1 MQLGKHIRLER
12 FFNKRSGRAI
22 IVPMDH
28 GVTEGPLYGLGNVG
42 ATVRKVAQ
50 NGANAIVAHKG
61 LAPYCRMADGD
72 NISLVVHLSAGTGLS
87 PCPNHKVL
95 VTTVEEALRL
105 GADGVSIHVNLGNEH
120 DADMLRDFGRVA
132 GVAQDW
138 GMPLVAMIYARGSRI
153 ENEFDPKLV
162 AHCARVGM
170 ELGADVVK
178 VSYTGSAESFAQ
190 VTQNCAIPVLVAG
203 GPKLDSDREVLQT
216 VHDSL
221 LAGGKGISFGRNVF
235 SHPAPDKLMRSLAG
249 LVHEDWSVEKALD
262 AMR

>member
-1 MQLGKHIRLER
+1 MQLGKQIRLER

-28 GVTEGPLYGLGNVG
+28 GVTEGPLRGLGDVG
-42 ATVRKVAQ
+42 ATVGKVAQ

-61 LAPYCRMADGD
+61 LALYCRQAEGD
-72 NISLVVHLSAGTGLS
+72 NISLIVHLSAGTSLS
-87 PCPNHKVL
+87 PCPTHKVL

-105 GADGVSIHVNLGNEH
+105 GADGVSIHVNLGNDH

-132 GVAQDW
+132 GQAQAW
-138 GMPLVAMIYARGSRI
+138 GLPLLAMVYARGSRV

-178 VSYTGSAESFAQ
+178 VSYTGSVESFAQ
-190 VTQNCAIPVLVAG
+190 VTQNCDIPVLVAG
-203 GPKLDSDREVLQT
+203 GPKLDSDQAVLQT
-216 VHDSL
+216 VYDSL
-221 LAGGKGISFGRNVF
+221 QAGGKGISFGRNVF
-235 SHPAPDKLMRSLAG
+235 SHPAPDRLMRSLSG
-249 LVHEDWSVEKALD
+249 LVHEGWDVQKALD
-262 AMR
+262 AMA